1 MLIVQLDGEV
11 RYSYRYPF
19 SAIDPQEYRW
29 ASDELI
35 LAGAWLLISE
45 VSFHTFFGSLENF
58 DSPKILSTS
67 ELAQQEF
74 MRSLIWR
81 VAKEQ

>member
-45 VSFHTFFGSLENF
+45 VVLVFAVENCQFHLFKKQ
-58 DSPKILSTS
+58 KIK
-67 ELAQQEF
+67 F
-74 MRSLIWR
+74 I
-81 VAKEQ
+81 